1 MQDKIDSDHDD
12 EEDFISRTQVKREAS
27 ELQDLGEELVNLSS
41 SHLDLIPLD
50 PVLAHAITLARKLK
64 SNEAKRRQIQFIGK
78 LMRKLELDEI
88 RQGLVN
94 IRQQSQQHGLRQQKT
109 EKWCLRFTEQGPSEI
124 EEFLQQCPSGDRQ
137 QLRTLVRLVQKEAK
151 TGKVDT
157 QAKKLFRLV
166 RELIEQT

>member
-1 MQDKIDSDHDD
+1 MPDKTDNDHDD
-12 EEDFISRTQVKREAS
+12 EEDFISRTQIKKEAL
-27 ELQDLGEELVNLSS
+27 ELQDLGEQLVNLSA

-78 LMRKLELDEI
+78 LMRKLELDDI
-88 RQGLVN
+88 RQGL
-94 IRQQSQQHGLRQQKT
+94 IKIKQQTQQHGLRQQKT

-124 EEFLQQCPSGDRQ
+124 EEFLQQCPGGDRQ
-137 QLRTLVRLVQKEAK
+137 HLRQLVRLVQKEAK
-151 TGKVDT
+151 AGKVDT

-166 RELIEQT
+166 RELIEDS